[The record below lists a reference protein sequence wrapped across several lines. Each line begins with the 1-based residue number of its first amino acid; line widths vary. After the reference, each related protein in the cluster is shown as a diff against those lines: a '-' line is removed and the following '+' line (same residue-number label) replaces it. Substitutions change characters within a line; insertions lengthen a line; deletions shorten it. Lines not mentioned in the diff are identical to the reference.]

1 MNNVDSNTSSYRPAF
16 LSHFERKEKDLS
28 AAAAAAGVCTP
39 GSGAMAT
46 GGHAV
51 AVNPDQP
58 VNAAHTYTQYFAEG
72 KFDFVRIHLCYSAD
86 ALYRYM
92 MYIVHVLI
100 IEDLYS
106 YNICH
111 SIFVQQSIWSNLW
124 SNMYILILYIYI
136 ILYI

>member
-28 AAAAAAGVCTP
+28 AAAAAAAGLCTP

-72 KFDFVRIHLCYSAD
+72 KFDFVRIYLCYFAM
-86 ALYRYM
+86 YM
-92 MYIVHVLI
+92 Y
-100 IEDLYS
+100 
-106 YNICH
+106 
-111 SIFVQQSIWSNLW
+111 
-124 SNMYILILYIYI
+124 
-136 ILYI
+136 